1 MQNGA
6 PHKSVML
13 PLQKTLDPVE
23 EGSLWIRLRRNVS
36 IGIAGAALS
45 VALKFCQT
53 ALLIKFL
60 AIDDYGRLLIVLNLF
75 SFLDSFFGLRVSD
88 VIYRFFQPLKE
99 NAERH
104 ALRGVL
110 WLCLG
115 ICFASGVTIYLVV
128 FLFSPWFAAHL
139 YASPTLTTLFKIYGL
154 TVLLSA
160 FAGLYEPILRIHD
173 RVSSIVL
180 PQIAGALITLLALC
194 AYFASL
200 GGQPYDLRIVVAAF
214 VVGSAVQIIVPLT
227 KTLSLIWPLL
237 AGGTRDESFISLRRY
252 RPELIRCFFNS
263 NLSGYLKFAI
273 NPGDI
278 FLLGLFS
285 SPAQVAI
292 YGLAKQLAAPL
303 AMLQTTIQTAITP
316 EISALAAKLQ
326 LNALRRLVSR
336 YLVRA
341 LVFGGMLAAGIL
353 AVGHLL
359 ITHVLAADYKN
370 SLPVF
375 YCLVVAAWLLLVLL
389 VFRPLALSL
398 DLLRWHNAALMLSTA
413 LLAVV
418 VVAHSLNALT
428 LAGIQLAEAAIL
440 RPAFA
445 ALVWQALRQ
454 SVTSDQ
460 ASTA

>member
-1 MQNGA
+1 
-6 PHKSVML
+6 ML
-13 PLQKTLDPVE
+13 CVYF
-23 EGSLWIRLRRNVS
+23 LR
-36 IGIAGAALS
+36 
-45 VALKFCQT
+45 
-53 ALLIKFL
+53 
-60 AIDDYGRLLIVLNLF
+60 
-75 SFLDSFFGLRVSD
+75 
-88 VIYRFFQPLKE
+88 
-99 NAERH
+99 
-104 ALRGVL
+104 
-110 WLCLG
+110 
-115 ICFASGVTIYLVV
+115 
-128 FLFSPWFAAHL
+128 
-139 YASPTLTTLFKIYGL
+139 
-154 TVLLSA
+154 
-160 FAGLYEPILRIHD
+160 
-173 RVSSIVL
+173 
-180 PQIAGALITLLALC
+180 
-194 AYFASL
+194 L
-200 GGQPYDLRIVVAAF
+200 GGQPYDLRIVVVAF
-214 VVGSAVQIIVPLT
+214 VVGSVVQISVPLT
-227 KTLSLIWPLL
+227 KTLLLIWPLL
-237 AGGTRDESFISLRRY
+237 DGATLDESFMALRRY

-292 YGLAKQLAAPL
+292 YGLAKQMAAPL
-303 AMLQTTIQTAITP
+303 AMLQSTIQTAITP
-316 EISALAAKLQ
+316 EVSALSAKLQ
-326 LNALRRLVSR
+326 LDALRRLVSR
-336 YLVRA
+336 YLTRA
-341 LVFGGMLAAGIL
+341 FAFGGVLAAGVLI
-353 AVGHLL
+353 VGHLL

-398 DLLRWHNAALMLSTA
+398 DLLRWHNAALLLSKA

-418 VVAHSLNALT
+418 VVVHSLNALT